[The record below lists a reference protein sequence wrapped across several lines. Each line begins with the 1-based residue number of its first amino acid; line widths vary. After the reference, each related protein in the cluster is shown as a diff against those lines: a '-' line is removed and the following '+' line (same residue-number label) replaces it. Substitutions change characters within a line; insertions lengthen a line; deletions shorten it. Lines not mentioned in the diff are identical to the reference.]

1 MKKYLALS
9 LLLVSAVFVSVILL
23 TTSFFSNS
31 EGIVEKKQRNTML
44 NTAEVIHKALDR
56 GLVTQGFTADR
67 MLEIF
72 SASFS
77 FEKILLIDSSMIV
90 SGSSTRFVEA
100 GEDAS
105 PYILKPGLFK
115 EAIASMEPCYS
126 STVVID
132 DVPFMAVYYPFQ
144 KGNKTYVFEISAGN
158 RHFSQL
164 EGLQMQIKVMIG
176 VLITVFVILIGFLV
190 FLSIK
195 AGKAA
200 QKAFEHEQMAFL
212 GQTSAQLAHELKN
225 PLAIIKSS
233 ADLIQKKYDSD
244 KNDKCISYIK
254 DESMHM
260 SEIINQILTV
270 SKNAKIE
277 EVEFSPFD
285 ILREVR
291 ETLVKSYPELEI
303 EIELDR
309 DLTVPYGPQAFKHI
323 ASNLMSNSAKALK
336 GRGKIYVKG
345 EQKGKNYHICFQDN
359 GSGID
364 KAMSS
369 EIFKPFVSGS
379 KKSTGLGL
387 YIVKN
392 LCSKLNWSIELLCAE
407 KGHTVFR
414 ITMGGDSWRRS

>member
-23 TTSFFSNS
+23 TASFFSNS
-31 EGIVEKKQRNTML
+31 EGVVEKKQKNTML
-44 NTAEVIHKALDR
+44 NASEVIHKALDR
-56 GLVTQGFTADR
+56 DLVTQGLTADR
-67 MLEIF
+67 ILDIF

-77 FEKILLIDSSMIV
+77 FEKVLLIDSSMTV
-90 SGSSTRFVEA
+90 SGSSTRFIET

-115 EAIASMEPCYS
+115 EAVASMEPCYT
-126 STVVID
+126 STVIID
-132 DVPFMAVYYPFQ
+132 DVPFMTTYYPFQ
-144 KGNKTYVFEISAGN
+144 KDNMTYVIEISAGN

-164 EGLQMQIKVMIG
+164 EGLQIQIKVMIG
-176 VLITVFVILIGFLV
+176 VLITVFIILIGFLV
-190 FLSIK
+190 FLSVK
-195 AGKAA
+195 AGNAA

-260 SEIINQILTV
+260 SEIISQILTV

-277 EVEFSPFD
+277 EIEFSPFD
-285 ILREVR
+285 VLRDVR
-291 ETLVKSYPELEI
+291 KTLVKSYPDLEI
-303 EIELDR
+303 EIDLDR
-309 DLTVPYGPQAFKHI
+309 ELTVPHGPQAFKHI

-336 GRGKIYVKG
+336 GRGKISVKG
-345 EQKGKNYHICFQDN
+345 EQKGKSYHIYFQDN
-359 GSGID
+359 GPGID
-364 KAMSS
+364 KTMSS
-369 EIFKPFVSGS
+369 EVFKPFVSGS

-387 YIVKN
+387 YIVRN
-392 LCSKLNWSIELLCAE
+392 LCSKLDWSIELLCAE
-407 KGHTVFR
+407 KGNTVFR